1 MKINYTLNINNI
13 ITSYTVIP
21 FNEELPTLE
30 VSEEEL
36 KKIKVGYTKIVDNK
50 LIFNDDI
57 YLNKVNIKKEL
68 AEIQKWFFDND
79 WKINKIVIGEW
90 TKDDERWTTYL
101 EERQIKRNRQDE
113 LNQILNSNL

>member
-1 MKINYTLNINNI
+1 MKINYTLNNNI
-13 ITSYTVIP
+13 ITGYTIIP
-21 FNEELPTLE
+21 FDNNKPYIDLT
-30 VSEEEL
+30 EEE
-36 KKIKVGYTKIVDNK
+36 INNIRVGYTRLINNK
-50 LIFNDDI
+50 LVYNEDI
-57 YLNKVNIKKEL
+57 YQLISQTKKEL
-68 AEIQKWFFDND
+68 AEIQKWFIDND

>member
-1 MKINYTLNINNI
+1 MKINYTLNNNI
-13 ITSYTVIP
+13 ITGYTIIP
-21 FNEELPTLE
+21 FDNNKPYIELT
-30 VSEEEL
+30 EEE
-36 KKIKVGYTKIVDNK
+36 INNIRVGYTRLINNK
-50 LIFNDDI
+50 LVYNEDI
-57 YLNKVNIKKEL
+57 YQLISQTKKEL
-68 AEIQKWFFDND
+68 AEIQKWFIDND

>member
-1 MKINYTLNINNI
+1 MKINYTLNNNI
-13 ITSYTVIP
+13 ITGYTIIP
-21 FNEELPTLE
+21 FDNNKPYIDLT
-30 VSEEEL
+30 EEE
-36 KKIKVGYTKIVDNK
+36 INNIRVGYTRLINNK
-50 LIFNDDI
+50 LVYNEDI
-57 YLNKVNIKKEL
+57 YQLISQTKKEL
-68 AEIQKWFFDND
+68 SEIQKWFNDND

>member
-1 MKINYTLNINNI
+1 MKINYTLNNNI
-13 ITSYTVIP
+13 ITGYTIIP
-21 FNEELPTLE
+21 FDNNKPYIDLT
-30 VSEEEL
+30 EEE
-36 KKIKVGYTKIVDNK
+36 INNIRCGYTRLINNK
-50 LIFNDDI
+50 LVYNEDI
-57 YLNKVNIKKEL
+57 YQLISQTKKEL
-68 AEIQKWFFDND
+68 SEIQKWFIDND